1 VVGQGQVL
9 GPLIVALQV
18 PLAAPAAVVVAL
30 AQNVVVVA
38 LVPYVAVGVPLVL
51 YVAVVAQAQN
61 VAAAAQYVVAV
72 VALAQNVVAAVI
84 LVQYAVAVA
93 HLPAVVETT
102 LAQSVVVVV
111 AAVAPAPCAADGQR
125 LVAVAEFPSAEML
138 IPLDLEL
145 EAEGGSVAPHGA
157 QLLAQPQCSAQ
168 PPFAPA
174 GYLKGAG
181 YPGRSCS
188 AQRGRSWPATPP
200 PCSPGTPAEG
210 CSPGERRRLPVGCP
224 PAYST
229 APERAQVPEPL
240 PRVYCPASSNFRL
253 RRF

>member
-1 VVGQGQVL
+1 M
-9 GPLIVALQV
+9 
-18 PLAAPAAVVVAL
+18 
-30 AQNVVVVA
+30 
-38 LVPYVAVGVPLVL
+38 PLVL

-138 IPLDLEL
+138 IPLDLNKKMSSESL
-145 EAEGGSVAPHGA
+145 EKKREANIIKLGLQKAFDVT
-157 QLLAQPQCSAQ
+157 L
-168 PPFAPA
+168 
-174 GYLKGAG
+174 
-181 YPGRSCS
+181 
-188 AQRGRSWPATPP
+188 
-200 PCSPGTPAEG
+200 
-210 CSPGERRRLPVGCP
+210 
-224 PAYST
+224 
-229 APERAQVPEPL
+229 
-240 PRVYCPASSNFRL
+240 
-253 RRF
+253 

>member
-30 AQNVVVVA
+30 AQNDVVVA

-102 LAQSVVVVV
+102 LAQSVVV

-168 PPFAPA
+168 PPFAP